1 MIIDRK
7 NILCVD
13 DDPDDLF
20 LIRESIQRLSD
31 INIESAKNGKQALE
45 ILHQRKLSNG
55 LPSLIVTDINMPKL
69 DGNKMLRAIKEDDDL
84 KEIPIIVFTTSA
96 NAADLEYINTLKI
109 ETIIKPTDWASYESI
124 AKRILSY
131 LPNAVNNQ
139 TER

>member
-1 MIIDRK
+1 MITDRN

-20 LIRESIQRLSD
+20 LIRESIQRLSS
-31 INIESAKNGKQALE
+31 ISIESAKNGKQALE

-55 LPSLIVTDINMPKL
+55 LPSLIVTDINMPKM

-84 KEIPIIVFTTSA
+84 KKIPIIVFTTSA
-96 NAADLEYINTLKI
+96 NNADLQYINNLKI
-109 ETIIKPTDWASYESI
+109 EMIVKPTDWASYESI

-131 LPNAVNNQ
+131 LSNTVNNQ
-139 TER
+139 TEL